1 MFWCVAAL
9 KMDIE
14 TLRQEIEIIREAHKR
29 ENEALRKQIETLL
42 REREAM
48 EMRNKELPLQTK
60 CNATISLFSSS
71 SSTGLYSEEDGGD
84 VVNED
89 YIPAQRLL
97 EGVAASKGKRVLQLT
112 NSSPKKMH
120 YMEARSDQ
128 GRRHIS
134 KIQCIPQVEGIPL
147 TDSQCLLDTT
157 ETPPLSPIIE
167 SSKHELKRNLT
178 EQPNDTGLGTSCL
191 SPHPNDT
198 GLASSC
204 LSPQPNDSGLGTSVD
219 QTHTPDEETWS
230 RNRRRGLKQTTLT
243 QVLPDGSLS
252 LDSPNIVPLT
262 PVVRPVDVILSSPRN
277 NIFFGSNKEDRGER
291 EEDQAVVLPSKQQWE
306 SPDFFAEEEEGRSQ
320 QQNLQ
325 GGDEL
330 EEERIEQEKEQE
342 EERENTRIK
351 NERDLQ
357 YE

>member
-1 MFWCVAAL
+1 MAGEACDLASKASAGATDFTSDVTCLACDMQENSSAAL
-9 KMDIE
+9 PLTSFKAKLPEDRNEGLSFDNVI
-14 TLRQEIEIIREAHKR
+14 LHDSDY
-29 ENEALRKQIETLL
+29 ENSTSSLTCSIVK
-42 REREAM
+42 
-48 EMRNKELPLQTK
+48 LPLRLLTSTQASLPHYSSHK
-60 CNATISLFSSS
+60 DCFNAVSTFIVPPFGTLQHSSS
-71 SSTGLYSEEDGGD
+71 L
-84 VVNED
+84 
-89 YIPAQRLL
+89 AL
-97 EGVAASKGKRVLQLT
+97 
-112 NSSPKKMH
+112 SP
-120 YMEARSDQ
+120 
-128 GRRHIS
+128 
-134 KIQCIPQVEGIPL
+134 IQCIPQVEGIPL

-198 GLASSC
+198 GLGSSC